1 MQDTPGLKAAV
12 SPYTN
17 DIQYLRDELGR
28 LDIMLE
34 HALQKA
40 RSRSDDPLRGLYV
53 SDEQAAFL
61 LSGRDDDDAR
71 VEEQAL
77 ESCRK
82 NAQEALEAIERRLE
96 ESKRTGFIP
105 ALQRMAQ
112 NLHLTREELDIII
125 FTASVELESRYAKIF
140 GYLHDDLTRWRPSP
154 GLIIECLCSPA
165 EQIEMRIPFLPE
177 SRLMR
182 KGILSVADGREASL
196 SSGLAINPDV
206 LGFITGEA
214 NNDAEAE
221 AGRSFSEDCS
231 GVPGPWKTFLSHEC
245 CSKAARLADL
255 FLEEKRYKIEEER
268 PVIEKAEKGWIC
280 ILVGERGS
288 GRSMLADLI
297 CERLGQKAIAI
308 DLEAMHEDGSVIR
321 IKKRFLQAAIRS
333 APVLIESYEDPVPGA
348 ERSGIMAVLSKEL
361 DGFDGLAI
369 ISGNRPDKLLATLRV
384 QKHTAIIEIPHADY
398 AARKRI
404 WQDLLGR
411 KFQEHSASE
420 LAVRFRLTP
429 GRMLEA
435 YSSALSQAALEGKTD
450 ADISD
455 IFEACRRES
464 SRNLSSLA
472 RRIEPRRR
480 LEEIV
485 LPQDKIEQLL
495 EIKSHIKNKGLVY
508 QDWGFERKLSLGRG
522 LNVLFSG
529 SSGTGKTMA
538 AEALAGELGLD
549 LYKIDLSMVV
559 SKYIGETEKNL
570 KRIFDEAH
578 VSNAILFFDEADA
591 IFGKRSEVR
600 DAHDRYAN
608 IEISYLLQ
616 KMEEHEGIV
625 ILASNLSRN
634 MDDAFLRRMHF
645 AVEFPFPEEDYR
657 LQIWKTLLPSEAPRD
672 DDLDLEFLAEKLKL
686 AGGNIKNI
694 LVAAAFLAAEDGGVI
709 GMRHLVNA
717 AWKEMRKI
725 GRVCS
730 PGDFEKYFNLVESN

>member
-1 MQDTPGLKAAV
+1 MQDIPGSKIFI
-12 SPYTN
+12 SPYVN

-28 LDIMLE
+28 LDIILE
-34 HALQKA
+34 LALQKA

-61 LSGRDDDDAR
+61 LSGRDDDACM
-71 VEEQAL
+71 EEQDLVA
-77 ESCRK
+77 CRK
-82 NAQEALEAIERRLE
+82 NAQEALEAIDRRLE

-105 ALQRMAQ
+105 ALQRMAE

-125 FTASVELESRYAKIF
+125 FTASVELESRYARIF

-154 GLIIECLCSPA
+154 GLVIECLYSPA
-165 EQIEMRIPFLPE
+165 ERILKRMPFLPG

-182 KGILSVADGREASL
+182 RGILSVADGRDASL

-206 LGFITGEA
+206 LGFITGDA

-221 AGRSFSEDCS
+221 PVRCFAADGQRD
-231 GVPGPWKTFLSHEC
+231 GDLWKTFLSHEC
-245 CSKAARLADL
+245 CSKAARLAEL
-255 FLEEKRYKIEEER
+255 FLEEKRRNIEGEQ
-268 PVIEKAEKGWIC
+268 PGIDQGWIC
-280 ILVGERGS
+280 ILDGERGS
-288 GRSMLADLI
+288 GRGMLADLI
-297 CERLGQKAIAI
+297 CERLGQRAIAI
-308 DLEAMHEDGSVIR
+308 GLEAHHEEGSAIR
-321 IKKRFLQAAIRS
+321 IKKCFLQAAIRS
-333 APVLIESYEDPVPGA
+333 APVLVVGYEDPVPGA

-361 DGFDGLAI
+361 DGFEGLAI

-384 QKHTAIIEIPHADY
+384 QKHTAIIEIPQADY

-411 KFQEHSASE
+411 EFDEHSASE
-420 LAVRFRLTP
+420 LAARFRLTP
-429 GRMLEA
+429 GRMLDA
-435 YSSALSQAALEGKTD
+435 YASALSQAALEEKE
-450 ADISD
+450 APDISD
-455 IFEACRRES
+455 IYEACRRES

-472 RRIEPRRR
+472 KRIEPRRR

-694 LVAAAFLAAEDGGVI
+694 LVAAAFLAAEDGGRI
-709 GMRHLVNA
+709 GMKHLVNA

-730 PGDFEKYFNLVESN
+730 PADFEKYFNLIESN

>member
-1 MQDTPGLKAAV
+1 MQDIPGSKIFI
-12 SPYTN
+12 SPYAN
-17 DIQYLRDELGR
+17 DIEYLRDELGR
-28 LDIMLE
+28 LNVMLE
-34 HALQKA
+34 LALKKA

-61 LSGRDDDDAR
+61 LSGRDDDACM
-71 VEEQAL
+71 EEQDLVA
-77 ESCRK
+77 CRK
-82 NAQEALEAIERRLE
+82 NAQEALEAIDRRLE

-105 ALQRMAQ
+105 ALQRMAE

-125 FTASVELESRYAKIF
+125 FTASVELESRYARIF

-154 GLIIECLCSPA
+154 GLVIECLYSPA
-165 EQIEMRIPFLPE
+165 ERILKRMPFLPG

-182 KGILSVADGREASL
+182 RGILSVADGRDASL

-206 LGFITGEA
+206 LGFITGDA

-221 AGRSFSEDCS
+221 PVRCFAADGQRD
-231 GVPGPWKTFLSHEC
+231 GDLWKTFLSHEC
-245 CSKAARLADL
+245 CSKAARLAEL
-255 FLEEKRYKIEEER
+255 FLEEKRRNIEGEQ
-268 PVIEKAEKGWIC
+268 PGIDQGWIC
-280 ILVGERGS
+280 ILDGERGS
-288 GRSMLADLI
+288 GRGMLADLI
-297 CERLGQKAIAI
+297 CERLGQRAIAI
-308 DLEAMHEDGSVIR
+308 GLEAHHEEGSAIR
-321 IKKRFLQAAIRS
+321 IKKCFLQAAIRS
-333 APVLIESYEDPVPGA
+333 APVLVVGYEDPVPGA

-361 DGFDGLAI
+361 DGFEGLAI

-384 QKHTAIIEIPHADY
+384 QKHTAIIEIPQADY

-411 KFQEHSASE
+411 EFDEHSASE
-420 LAVRFRLTP
+420 LAARFRLTP
-429 GRMLEA
+429 GRMLDA
-435 YSSALSQAALEGKTD
+435 YASALSQAALEEKK
-450 ADISD
+450 APDISD
-455 IFEACRRES
+455 IYEACRRES

-472 RRIEPRRR
+472 KRIEPRRR

-694 LVAAAFLAAEDGGVI
+694 LVAAAFLAAEDGGRI

-730 PGDFEKYFNLVESN
+730 PADFEKYFNLIESN